1 MTEIEKVLS
10 DVERQLIHSL
20 KQGFENKIVNKTKGK
35 VKKGIMLSD
44 KLLTEREFKLLS
56 ELVQYRVQEKMVDD
70 LEITTNQYNK
80 LFEVEITYFEED
92 TGTTIRL

>member
-1 MTEIEKVLS
+1 MTEIETVLS
-10 DVERQLIHSL
+10 IVEGRLIHDL
-20 KQGFENKIVNKTKGK
+20 KYGFENKIVNKKKGK
-35 VKKGIMLSD
+35 VKKGITISD

-92 TGTTIRL
+92 TGNMIRL